1 MSCRAMWTD
10 TKNIDQTSVPP
21 ITRQPSIFSLT
32 FDEIQSTM
40 GGIGNG
46 GKDFGSMNMEEFLK
60 NLWTAEECQDME
72 ATAGSPH
79 AGAGT
84 LQRQGS
90 FTLPRT
96 LSQKTV
102 DDVWQDLMCENG
114 ENAGGRSDFQQQ
126 PRQPSLGE
134 MTLEEFL
141 VRAGVVKE
149 EMEPTFSSPMVN
161 TSNSTSS
168 GVYYGD
174 MSASGNSNN
183 GPFSISFSQV
193 DQSNVTAIPKSLPG
207 NSGSTLA
214 VFTPGVIDPYAA
226 QLPLVSQQGM
236 RGGAVGIVDQVTN
249 TGSSIPGTVGLA
261 LASPPVTQITYEGFT
276 KGNEEFSSLSPVPY
290 ALSGEMRGRKINGS
304 VEKVV
309 ERRQRRMIKN
319 RESAAR
325 SRARKQAY
333 TMELE
338 AEIAKLKEE
347 NQELQ
352 MKQVEQLEKQ
362 KKQDQ
367 NQAEPAE
374 VAGVNNEANQ
384 PSSPSTQRKFPNVL
398 EHLNEQQQL
407 GPKRLCLRRTQ
418 TGRW

>member
-1 MSCRAMWTD
+1 MWTD
-10 TKNIDQTSVPP
+10 AKKIDQPSAPP
-21 ITRQPSIFSLT
+21 ITRQTSIFSLT

-60 NLWTAEECQDME
+60 NLWTAEECQAMA
-72 ATAGSPH
+72 ATVGSPH
-79 AGAGT
+79 RT

-90 FTLPRT
+90 LTLPRT

-102 DDVWQDLMCENG
+102 DDVWQELLCDNG
-114 ENAGGRSDFQQQ
+114 ENAGGRNDFQQQ

-149 EMEPTFSSPMVN
+149 EMKPTVSRPAVS
-161 TSNSTSS
+161 TSNNTSS

-174 MSASGNSNN
+174 MSMSTSGNSN
-183 GPFSISFSQV
+183 GTFSISFSQV
-193 DQSNVTAIPKSLPG
+193 DQNNVAAVPKPLPG
-207 NSGSTLA
+207 NSGTNLA
-214 VFTPGVIDPYAA
+214 MFTPGVISPYAA
-226 QLPLVSQQGM
+226 TLPLVSQQGM
-236 RGGAVGIVDQVTN
+236 GGGAVGIAEQVTN
-249 TGSSIPGTVGLA
+249 TGGTVGLGVGATGVLA
-261 LASPPVTQITYEGFT
+261 LASPPMNQITYEGFVAN
-276 KGNEEFSSLSPVPY
+276 GNEEFSSLSPVPY
-290 ALSGEMRGRKINGS
+290 VLSGEMRGRKSNGA

-362 KKQDQ
+362 KKQ
-367 NQAEPAE
+367 
-374 VAGVNNEANQ
+374 
-384 PSSPSTQRKFPNVL
+384 VL
-398 EHLNEQQQL
+398 EHLNQQL
-407 GPKRLCLRRTQ
+407 GPKKLCLRRTQ

>member
-10 TKNIDQTSVPP
+10 TKNIDPSVPP

-72 ATAGSPH
+72 DTVGSPH
-79 AGAGT
+79 PGAVT

-90 FTLPRT
+90 ITLPRT

-102 DDVWQDLMCENG
+102 DDVWQDLMCDNG
-114 ENAGGRSDFQQQ
+114 ESAGGRSDFQEQ

-149 EMEPTFSSPMVN
+149 EMEPMFSRPVVN
-161 TSNSTSS
+161 TSNNTSS
-168 GVYYGD
+168 SVYYGD
-174 MSASGNSNN
+174 MSASGNSN
-183 GPFSISFSQV
+183 GAFSISFSQA
-193 DQSNVTAIPKSLPG
+193 DQTNVTAIPKSLPG
-207 NSGSTLA
+207 NSGTNLA
-214 VFTPGVIDPYAA
+214 MFTPGVIGPYAA

-236 RGGAVGIVDQVTN
+236 GGGAVGIVDRVTN
-249 TGSSIPGTVGLA
+249 TGSIPGTVGLGVGAAGVLA
-261 LASPPVTQITYEGFT
+261 LASPPVNQITYEGFA
-276 KGNEEFSSLSPVPY
+276 KGNEELSSLSPVPY
-290 ALSGEMRGRKINGS
+290 VLSGEMRGRKSNGS

-362 KKQDQ
+362 KKQ
-367 NQAEPAE
+367 
-374 VAGVNNEANQ
+374 
-384 PSSPSTQRKFPNVL
+384 VL
-398 EHLNEQQQL
+398 EHLDQQL